1 MRSFIDGNEES
12 DSNSNGLIQEQL
24 GAKISPKATRTSA
37 PPTMETE
44 ENVKASTYD
53 LERQLNE
60 KEIIKIKVEMSE
72 EIQRRNS
79 APYAKGILHNAKEE
93 QVRRSKRRS
102 RRRIYLP

>member
-1 MRSFIDGNEES
+1 MRSFIDGNDES
-12 DSNSNGLIQEQL
+12 DSNGLIQEQL
-24 GAKISPKATRTSA
+24 GIKISPKATHASA
-37 PPTMETE
+37 TPTIGTE

-93 QVRRSKRRS
+93 QIRRSKRRS

>member
-1 MRSFIDGNEES
+1 MRTFIDGNDAS
-12 DSNSNGLIQEQL
+12 DSNGLIQEQL
-24 GAKISPKATRTSA
+24 GAKISPKATHTSA
-37 PPTMETE
+37 PPTIGTE

-79 APYAKGILHNAKEE
+79 DNHLAGFSERH
-93 QVRRSKRRS
+93 
-102 RRRIYLP
+102 

>member
-1 MRSFIDGNEES
+1 MRTFIDGNDAS
-12 DSNSNGLIQEQL
+12 DSNGLIQEQL
-24 GAKISPKATRTSA
+24 GAKISPKATHTSA
-37 PPTMETE
+37 PPTIGTE

-79 APYAKGILHNAKEE
+79 DPYAKGILHNAKEE
-93 QVRRSKRRS
+93 QIRRSKRRS
-102 RRRIYLP
+102 RLRIYLP